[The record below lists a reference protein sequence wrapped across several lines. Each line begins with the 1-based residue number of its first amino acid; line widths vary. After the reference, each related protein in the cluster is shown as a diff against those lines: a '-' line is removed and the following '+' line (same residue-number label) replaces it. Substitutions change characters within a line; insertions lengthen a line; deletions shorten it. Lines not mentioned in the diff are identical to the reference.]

1 MMLPI
6 IMITLCLFGGIGYFF
21 YAKFMAS
28 KKTQVNTAQDFVNI
42 VDIKDHFLYTKD
54 DYVMSYFK
62 IQPISIELLSERE
75 KESLCNMLTAELS
88 SLNEPFKFIAISRPV
103 DISALISEYTELLHN
118 STDQIQKTL
127 LRKEIYEMND
137 YALSGEVVER
147 QFYIALWQK
156 YYDGVEEDLVKRAK
170 DFIRRF
176 ESCGVPC
183 TLLKEGD
190 IVGLCSLVNNA
201 VYEKSEV
208 ELS

>member
-1 MMLPI
+1 MLSI
-6 IMITLCLFGGIGYFF
+6 IMIALCLFGGIGYFV
-21 YAKFMAS
+21 YAKLVVS
-28 KKTQVNTAQDFVNI
+28 NKTLINTAQDFVNI

-54 DYVMSYFK
+54 EYVMSYFK

-88 SLNEPFKFIAISRPV
+88 SLNEPFKYIAISRPV
-103 DISALISEYTELLHN
+103 DISALISEYTALLHN

-147 QFYIALWQK
+147 QFYIVLWQK
-156 YYDGVEEDLVKRAK
+156 YYDGVEEDLIKRAK

-183 TLLKEGD
+183 T
-190 IVGLCSLVNNA
+190 
-201 VYEKSEV
+201 
-208 ELS
+208 